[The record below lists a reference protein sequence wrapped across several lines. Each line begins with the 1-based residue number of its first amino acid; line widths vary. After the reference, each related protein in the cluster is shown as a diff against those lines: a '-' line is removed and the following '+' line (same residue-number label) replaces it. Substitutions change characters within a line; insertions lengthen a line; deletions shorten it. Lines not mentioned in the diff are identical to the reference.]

1 MRPSGTYSS
10 DTAREISEKI
20 DALVEQSSQGQFTP
34 EGRQDILAAAIGR
47 PEHPGR
53 VRAAGPG
60 VGITDYFGSSSR
72 QPSYS
77 YSDTQRMT
85 EEITKKVRQDLIQ
98 EIRAEVRAEFQMLYQ
113 EQFQSMR
120 PVQSPIEEHTQQ
132 KIPLSEDDPL
142 SSLHLLADILDDKP
156 LEVEYDANVF
166 GHGSEV
172 PIYLNSQDVRELA
185 SGTQELNISIIQLW
199 TMYMSG
205 VTNKLGRSDDYG
217 FIDPQSIHESNDFEH
232 INMSLISSFRRGKK
246 IYFLPYISGRHWQL
260 LVMSMQDNYALWFCS
275 LHRPPPPQLKQAIDW

>member
-1 MRPSGTYSS
+1 MPRFIRNRS
-10 DTAREISEKI
+10 IM
-20 DALVEQSSQGQFTP
+20 
-34 EGRQDILAAAIGR
+34 
-47 PEHPGR
+47 
-53 VRAAGPG
+53 
-60 VGITDYFGSSSR
+60 
-72 QPSYS
+72 
-77 YSDTQRMT
+77 TQA
-85 EEITKKVRQDLIQ
+85 Q
-98 EIRAEVRAEFQMLYQ
+98 E
-113 EQFQSMR
+113 
-120 PVQSPIEEHTQQ
+120 

-142 SSLHLLADILDDKP
+142 SSLHLLADILDDNP

-166 GHGSEV
+166 GTGSEV

-232 INMSLISSFRRGKK
+232 INMSLIRSFGRGKK

-275 LHRPPPPQLKQAIDW
+275 LHRPPPTQLKQAIDW

>member
-1 MRPSGTYSS
+1 MSEEWQAIRCKAQGTSAHNKNPHLLSRGGYRKLEEKIVKQKADAIPPSQGGSPPQPPSPPSRHEKWKLARMRPSGTYSS

-20 DALVEQSSQGQFTP
+20 THA
-34 EGRQDILAAAIGR
+34 
-47 PEHPGR
+47 
-53 VRAAGPG
+53 
-60 VGITDYFGSSSR
+60 
-72 QPSYS
+72 
-77 YSDTQRMT
+77 
-85 EEITKKVRQDLIQ
+85 Q
-98 EIRAEVRAEFQMLYQ
+98 E
-113 EQFQSMR
+113 
-120 PVQSPIEEHTQQ
+120 

-142 SSLHLLADILDDKP
+142 SSLHLLADILDDNP

-166 GHGSEV
+166 GTGSEV

-205 VTNKLGRSDDYG
+205 VSNKLGRSDDYG

-232 INMSLISSFRRGKK
+232 INMSLIRSFGRGKK

-260 LVMSMQDNYALWFCS
+260 LVMFMQDNYALWFCS
-275 LHRPPPPQLKQAIDW
+275 LHRPPPTQLKQAIDCSIPASMMMGGRSIVNSRKIAWISLKV